1 MSTPIQRGAP
11 GDAPDAPHPGTGGDG
26 GEPLV
31 SVRGLRIS
39 FPSRRGAV
47 EAVRGIDFDLGREKL
62 GIVGES
68 GSGKSVACRA
78 LLGLVPSPGIVTAD
92 RLMLFGQD
100 FSRSDP
106 AGWRSVRGGR
116 VGLVMQDPRYSLN
129 PVLTVGAQ
137 MCEALALRRNM
148 RGAAARDEG
157 LALLE
162 AVRLRDPMRV
172 WRAHPHELS
181 GGMGQR
187 AMIAMM
193 LAMQPEILIADE
205 PTSALDVTVAG
216 EILELLDSLVR
227 DRGMALVLVSHDLR
241 MVQAF
246 CDRVLVMY
254 AGRVLDRCAASD
266 LERSAHPYTRGLLDC
281 APSLDRPR
289 AVLPVLERD
298 ASWAR

>member
-1 MSTPIQRGAP
+1 MTDPAAVRSVAGEPVRAGETPGAE
-11 GDAPDAPHPGTGGDG
+11 PDA
-26 GEPLV
+26 PLV
-31 SVRGLRIS
+31 SVRGLRVS
-39 FPSRRGAV
+39 FPSRRGTV

-68 GSGKSVACRA
+68 GSGKSIACRA
-78 LLGLVPSPGIVTAD
+78 LLGLVPSTAIVTAD
-92 RLMLFGQD
+92 RLMLFGRD
-100 FSRSDP
+100 HSR
-106 AGWRSVRGGR
+106 AGEAEWRAVRGGR

-137 MCEALALRRNM
+137 MGEALALRRDL
-148 RGAAARDEG
+148 RGEAARREG
-157 LALLE
+157 MALLE
-162 AVRLRDPMRV
+162 AVRLRDPARV

-187 AMIAMM
+187 VMIAMM
-193 LAMQPEILIADE
+193 LAMRPEILIADE

-216 EILELLDSLVR
+216 EILELLDTLVR
-227 DRGMALVLVSHDLR
+227 ERGMALVLVSHDLR

-254 AGRVLDRCAASD
+254 AGRVLDRCAASE
-266 LERSAHPYTRGLLDC
+266 LERSVHPYTRGLLDC

-289 AVLPVLERD
+289 TVLPVLERD
-298 ASWAR
+298 ASWAS